1 MENKKIKLELEKLLI
16 EKQKLEAE
24 NSKELI
30 EIKKAFMLR
39 KFEEKFPN
47 SLLLLINDELQYMY
61 TTTEKWFSFFQIE
74 CLTMFTRN
82 RY

>member
-1 MENKKIKLELEKLLI
+1 MLRRKKKIWEVIQEEELENIRLENKKIKLELEKLLI

-47 SLLLLINDELQYMY
+47 SVVTLNQ
-61 TTTEKWFSFFQIE
+61 
-74 CLTMFTRN
+74 
-82 RY
+82 